1 MSRTEDASIDA
12 RMSAAETTTLR
23 ARIGPCGCDAG
34 ECTREL
40 GRAGVG
46 GDLARAGR
54 GGLLSRGAG
63 EGPRLR
69 DGSDG
74 GLGVGDLTTSV
85 PVCAAAKTEALP
97 LPLSALEARPTVRWI
112 KLSTA
117 AAALPLSFAA
127 PPLTAWIRVR
137 FFRVVGDCRSR
148 RVLEGRGWSPRP

>member
-1 MSRTEDASIDA
+1 
-12 RMSAAETTTLR
+12 MSAAETTTLR